1 MEQIGSILGVN
12 ENQILELSKSIQEK
26 ESRLDELEAQKDI
39 SEYNADI
46 QYSLYHL
53 KQVAQPD
60 MEEYPEYGYS
70 NEQIDKMLDYLEET
84 ISSEKTGRRMNRR
97 EQMQAGKYVGL

>member
-1 MEQIGSILGVN
+1 
-12 ENQILELSKSIQEK
+12 
-26 ESRLDELEAQKDI
+26 
-39 SEYNADI
+39 
-46 QYSLYHL
+46 
-53 KQVAQPD
+53 